1 MHADPRLPQRCLLGA
16 DVTRR
21 IASGIR
27 AVGLEGPVLIA
38 AGSSAVGRLAPV
50 WADAFAAA
58 GWTHRVLAVGV
69 AAHERETAAIAAE
82 SRTLGAGVIVATGG
96 GRTLA
101 AGRAAAAAV
110 GVAFVSCPTICSTGT
125 AAHGP
130 GAIETAAGDQLEE
143 PIRTSTAA
151 VAGRLPPPEL
161 VLIDTQV
168 IAESPPRFLA
178 AGIGAAVAGFH
189 EARAAAAGRGERITT
204 AAANRM
210 TACRDVMLAHGLD
223 ALAACRSRTVSDS
236 LERVVEAALL
246 LAGLGCRPV
255 GRAAAHAF
263 HDAIT
268 CLASVHG
275 VLHGET
281 LAFAT
286 LVQLA
291 LEATHGPDAAC
302 RTAIRT
308 EAERVAALFVAIGL
322 PVTLDEIGVDA
333 EDAATM
339 RDLARRAAARDTT
352 IHRMPFVV
360 DAPRVAEAIRAA
372 DSLGRSL
379 HGLHS
384 APRPA
389 SAWNTAC
396 GAG

>member
-1 MHADPRLPQRCLLGA
+1 MHEDPRLPQRCLLGP

-27 AVGLEGPVLIA
+27 AAGLEGPVLIA
-38 AGSSAVGRLAPV
+38 AGSDTVGRLAPV

-69 AAHERETAAIAAE
+69 AALDRETAAIAAE
-82 SRTLGAGVIVATGG
+82 SRVLAAGVIVAAGG

-110 GVAFVSCPTICSTGT
+110 GVAFVSCPTICSTG
-125 AAHGP
+125 AAAQGL
-130 GAIETAAGDQLEE
+130 GAIEAAAGGMLEE

-151 VAGRLPPPEL
+151 VAGHLPPPEL
-161 VLIDTQV
+161 VLIDTRV

-189 EARAAAAGRGERITT
+189 EARAAAAGRGERMT
-204 AAANRM
+204 AATSNRM
-210 TACRDVMLAHGLD
+210 AACRDVMLAHGAD
-223 ALAACRSRTVSDS
+223 ALAACSNRTVSDS

-246 LAGLGCRPV
+246 LAGLGSRPA

-268 CLASVHG
+268 CLAPTHSL
-275 VLHGET
+275 LHGET
-281 LAFAT
+281 LAFGT

-302 RTAIRT
+302 RAAIRT
-308 EAERVAALFVAIGL
+308 EAERIADLFVAIGL
-322 PVTLDEIGVDA
+322 PVTLDELGVAAADT
-333 EDAATM
+333 ATM
-339 RDLARRAAARDTT
+339 RDLAVRAAAPDTT
-352 IHRMPFVV
+352 IHQMPFVV
-360 DAPRVAEAIRAA
+360 DAPAVMEAIRAA

-379 HGLHS
+379 QRLRS
-384 APRPA
+384 ALRPA
-389 SAWNTAC
+389 PA
-396 GAG
+396 